1 MPAKLYKLNASPPAR
16 AAMMACELFK
26 VPVEMVNVDLMKGEN
41 RTPEYLKMNPLHT
54 VPVFADGDLV
64 IHESHAILIY
74 LAEVYGKD
82 SSFYPK
88 DVKQRALINQKLFFN
103 DGVLFTRTRNI
114 AYPAFML
121 GQKGVTEQQLKD
133 LEECYEFL
141 EEILS
146 RQKYIALDHITIAD
160 VAAYATVSVF
170 DYILPLNAKYSK
182 LSAWLKEM
190 EKQPYAVKHNA
201 EGLKMIG
208 TFIHSAVNSK

>member
-16 AAMMACELFK
+16 AAMMACEIFK
-26 VPVEMVNVDLMKGEN
+26 VPVEMVNVDFVKGETL
-41 RTPEYLKMNPLHT
+41 TPEYLKMNPLHT
-54 VPVFADGDLV
+54 IPVFADGDLV
-64 IHESHAILIY
+64 IHNSHAILIY

-88 DVKQRALINQKLFFN
+88 DVKQRALINQKLFFD
-103 DGVLFTRTRNI
+103 DGVLFAKLRNI
-114 AYPAFML
+114 TYPAFAL
-121 GQKGVTEQQLKD
+121 GQRGLTEQQLKD

-160 VAAYATVSVF
+160 VAAYATVFVL

-190 EKQPYAVKHNA
+190 DKQPYAVKHKA
-201 EGLKMIG
+201 EGLNMLATYIN
-208 TFIHSAVNSK
+208 SPVNSK